1 MKPMSQ
7 SCRDHLGE
15 LSEYLEGDLAP
26 ELCAEIERH
35 LADCGD
41 CRIVVDTLRKTIM
54 LYRAYGHAEVPAD
67 AKARLVAV
75 LEVEQKREGAPRSST
90 S

>member
-1 MKPMSQ
+1 MSH
-7 SCRDHLGE
+7 SCKEHLGE
-15 LSEYLEGDLAP
+15 LSDYLDGDLQP

-35 LADCGD
+35 LAECGN

-54 LYRAYGHAEVPAD
+54 LYRAYGHEEVPAD

-75 LEVEQKREGAPRSST
+75 LELEQKRQNDFGPLDP
-90 S
+90 